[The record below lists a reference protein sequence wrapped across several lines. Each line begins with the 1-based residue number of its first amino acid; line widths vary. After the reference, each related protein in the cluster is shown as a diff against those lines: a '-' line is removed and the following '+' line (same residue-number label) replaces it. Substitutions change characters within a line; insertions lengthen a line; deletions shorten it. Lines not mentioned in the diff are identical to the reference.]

1 MPGPAQQTEE
11 TTSVQSTIGSLRVG
25 GGSLSYEVAGVGHP
39 LVLIHAGVADST
51 MWDDQFEEFA
61 QRYRVIRYDTRGFG
75 QSKTEDV
82 EFSDRQDLHDL
93 LKHLDVEM
101 AHVIGISRGGQIAA
115 EYTLEHSE
123 MVSALVVVAAGLDGL
138 QGEPTEAEMA
148 LFIES
153 GAAEEAKDWAKA
165 ADMDVRIWGDG
176 PLQPEGRFP
185 ETLREK
191 MRRMCLNTYTT
202 HATQG
207 KPQQFNP
214 PAGSRLAEINVPTLI
229 VLGDYDVSPIITM
242 SDQLEQGIAGASKVV
257 ISGTAH
263 MVPMEKPQ
271 ELNKTVLDF
280 LDGLDK

>member
-1 MPGPAQQTEE
+1 MSGSAQQAEQA
-11 TTSVQSTIGSLRVG
+11 TTVQPTTGTLRVG
-25 GGSLSYEVAGVGHP
+25 DGSLYYEVAGAGHP
-39 LVLIHAGVADST
+39 LVLIHAGVADSA

-101 AHVIGISRGGQIAA
+101 AHVIGTSRAGQIAV
-115 EYTLEHSE
+115 EYTLEHPE

-165 ADMDVRIWGDG
+165 AEMDVRIWGDG
-176 PLQPEGRFP
+176 PLQAEGRFP
-185 ETLREK
+185 EALREK
-191 MRRMCLNTYTT
+191 MRRMCLNIYTAHT
-202 HATQG
+202 TKG
-207 KPQQFNP
+207 KPQQFDP
-214 PAGSRLAEINVPTLI
+214 PAATRLSEIKAPTLI

-242 SDQLEQGIAGASKVV
+242 SDQLKQAIVGARKVV
-257 ISGTAH
+257 IPGTAH

-271 ELNKTVLDF
+271 EFNKTVLDF
-280 LDGLDK
+280 LGELDK